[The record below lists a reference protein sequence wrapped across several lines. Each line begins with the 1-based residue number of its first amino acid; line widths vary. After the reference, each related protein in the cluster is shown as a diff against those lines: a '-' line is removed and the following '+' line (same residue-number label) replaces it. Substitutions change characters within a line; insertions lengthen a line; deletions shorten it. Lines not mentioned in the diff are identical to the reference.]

1 MILPQPDQPERAR
14 VIGSLTGE
22 SATILLDAVNG
33 GISVLDLAQVE
44 QVDHNGL
51 RVLAR
56 LWRER
61 CTLVGCPRWL
71 ELWLLRARRDTR

>member
-1 MILPQPDQPERAR
+1 MILQQPDAPERAR
-14 VIGSLTGE
+14 VIGSLTGD
-22 SATILLDAVNG
+22 SVAILLDAVKG
-33 GISVLDLAQVE
+33 GVTVLDLAQVE

-61 CTLVGCPRWL
+61 CALLGCPRWL
-71 ELWLLRARRDTR
+71 ELWLLRVHRDT